1 MRALAEELRLGVPL
15 MPWHAQRDSLVEFAG
30 WLSLVTGSLGKMAQ
44 DIILLTQT
52 EVGEMGESAEHGRGA
67 SSTMPQKSN
76 PITSELMVA
85 AARTNAALLSAMH
98 NAQIQEQERATHGW
112 QMEWLTL
119 PQMMLL
125 TSGALKHAGYL
136 ASHLQADGKAMRA
149 NIAQGNHLILAEA
162 AVFALAQAM
171 PKSKAEEL
179 VKKACG
185 VAVSEGKSLV
195 VVVQELSAGEVASGS
210 IDWQA
215 LAQPE
220 NYLGAANEILDR
232 VLQAADSR
240 FDSNEPSQI

>member
-44 DIILLTQT
+44 DIILLAQT

-125 TSGALKHAGYL
+125 TSGALKHARYL
-136 ASHLQADGKAMRA
+136 ASHLQADGESMRA
-149 NIAQGNHLILAEA
+149 NIARGNHLILAEA

-195 VVVQELSAGEVASGS
+195 GVVQELSAGEVAPGS

-232 VLQAADSR
+232 VLKAADSR
-240 FDSNEPSQI
+240 FGSNDPS

>member
-125 TSGALKHAGYL
+125 TSGALKHARYL
-136 ASHLQADGKAMRA
+136 ASHLQADGETMRA
-149 NIAQGNHLILAEA
+149 NIARGNHLILAEA
-162 AVFALAQAM
+162 TVFALAQAM